1 MERNIEEIARQSLLY
16 DFYGQL
22 LTPRQRQIMELYV
35 QENLSLGEIAEE
47 LEISRQ
53 GVHDALRNGQRSLE
67 KYEEKLALVG
77 RFLRTASAIESIDER
92 ILDLI
97 RRLKEEDHRELIGE
111 LQEIKS
117 IIDGL
122 EE

>member
-97 RRLKEEDHRELIGE
+97 CRLKEEDHRELIGE
-111 LQEIKS
+111 LQETKS

>member
-97 RRLKEEDHRELIGE
+97 CRLKEEDHRELIGE